1 MNSHT
6 GMKKPSPLF
15 ARNHTE
21 PHGEGITYHI
31 NNIILKH
38 NSHEHYINCGIGQ

>member
-1 MNSHT
+1 MNNAK

-31 NNIILKH
+31 KH
-38 NSHEHYINCGIGQ
+38 TTT